1 MRFLNS
7 DKTAAIDHSAA
18 IASAV
23 AWLGN
28 RYLLASPVRRLTHVD
43 RAVPTSPPHRVTR
56 VDLAPQTNRL
66 GALATTNRRIRCTS

>member
-43 RAVPTSPPHRVTR
+43 RTVPTSPPRVTR
-56 VDLAPQTNRL
+56 VDLAPQTNRV
-66 GALATTNRRIRCTS
+66 GTLATPNRRMRCTT

>member
-7 DKTAAIDHSAA
+7 DKTTVMDHSAA
-18 IASAV
+18 VASAV

-43 RAVPTSPPHRVTR
+43 RAVPTSPPRTVSR
-56 VDLAPQTNRL
+56 VDLAPQTNCL
-66 GALATTNRRIRCTS
+66 GTLATTNRRMRCTS

>member
-7 DKTAAIDHSAA
+7 DKTAVLDHGAA
-18 IASAV
+18 VASAV

-28 RYLLASPVRRLTHVD
+28 RYLLASPVRRLTQVD
-43 RAVPTSPPHRVTR
+43 RAVPTPPPRRVSR

-66 GALATTNRRIRCTS
+66 GTRATPDRRMRCTS